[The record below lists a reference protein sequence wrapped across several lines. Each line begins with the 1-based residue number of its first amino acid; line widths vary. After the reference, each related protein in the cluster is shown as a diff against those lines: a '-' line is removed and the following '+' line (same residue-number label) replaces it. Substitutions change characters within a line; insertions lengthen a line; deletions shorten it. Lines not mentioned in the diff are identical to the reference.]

1 MFGMRLVPANAPR
14 LDRWGAPVQ
23 VTLRGRVSGA
33 TLTVNA
39 GQELRH
45 TFWTTARA
53 RAREA
58 ARYRPP
64 LDGTMDR
71 LHARRL
77 LSPALED
84 GLRLR
89 LSFEAFPRWPT
100 RGAPIHLGR
109 LAVMDVTEDP
119 IEIRAFEEGDL
130 EAVVEFSLRA
140 WEPVF
145 TSVRSV
151 LGDEVFLRLHPEW
164 QESQAEAVRSS
175 CTNPDRDV
183 FVAVVDDRPVAFV
196 AVALNAFHERMGW
209 IDIIGVDPDY
219 QRRGISS
226 QLTELAID
234 HMRSHGMDIAVVET
248 GGDPGHAP
256 ARAAYE
262 AAGFT
267 LLPVARYFRLL
278 D

>member
-1 MFGMRLVPANAPR
+1 MPGSSCGRASRSGFAERRFGCRNPARTAPRRSCYYGVVLVPDSR
-14 LDRWGAPVQ
+14 LGER
-23 VTLRGRVSGA
+23 TLAHAGRHSSPSGY
-33 TLTVNA
+33 
-39 GQELRH
+39 G
-45 TFWTTARA
+45 
-53 RAREA
+53 
-58 ARYRPP
+58 
-64 LDGTMDR
+64 G
-71 LHARRL
+71 
-77 LSPALED
+77 
-84 GLRLR
+84 
-89 LSFEAFPRWPT
+89 
-100 RGAPIHLGR
+100 
-109 LAVMDVTEDP
+109 DVTEDP
-119 IEIRAFEEGDL
+119 IEIRAFEEEDL

-140 WEPVF
+140 WEPIF

-183 FVAVVDDRPVAFV
+183 FIAVVDDRPVAFV
-196 AVALNAFHERMGW
+196 AVALNAFHEGMGW